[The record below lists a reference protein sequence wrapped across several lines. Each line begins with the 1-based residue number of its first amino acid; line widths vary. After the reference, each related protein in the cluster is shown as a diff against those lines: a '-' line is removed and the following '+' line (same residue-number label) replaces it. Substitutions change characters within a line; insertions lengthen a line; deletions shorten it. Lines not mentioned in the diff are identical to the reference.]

1 MRYMESRVA
10 IDGAGTS
17 KSTTSLAATSVCS
30 HAATF
35 MPIHDNYALGR
46 IVRKSDSCAND
57 RLPITVYPSSFVKND
72 MANMGVS
79 TGGSG
84 SRTYKYYKNEF
95 GAPLFRFGSGLN
107 YVRFSLQSVHTMER
121 QQHELDEEAATVA
134 TSITSEPTIISTQ
147 KNGTF
152 SMWVTNHGESF
163 SRTINVDLHL

>member
-10 IDGAGTS
+10 IDGAG

-30 HAATF
+30 HVATF

>member
-10 IDGAGTS
+10 IDGAG

>member
-1 MRYMESRVA
+1 
-10 IDGAGTS
+10 
-17 KSTTSLAATSVCS
+17 
-30 HAATF
+30 
-35 MPIHDNYALGR
+35 
-46 IVRKSDSCAND
+46 
-57 RLPITVYPSSFVKND
+57 VYPSSFVKND

-95 GAPLFRFGSGLN
+95 GPPLFRFGSGLN

>member
-1 MRYMESRVA
+1 MRSMESRVA
-10 IDGAGTS
+10 IDGAG
-17 KSTTSLAATSVCS
+17 KSTTSLTATSVCS

-35 MPIHDNYALGR
+35 MPIHDNHALGG
-46 IVRKSDSCAND
+46 IVRKSDSCVKN

-121 QQHELDEEAATVA
+121 QQHELDGEAATPA
-134 TSITSEPTIISTQ
+134 ITSEPTIISTQ
-147 KNGTF
+147 KNDTF
-152 SMWVTNHGESF
+152 SMWVTNHGE
-163 SRTINVDLHL
+163 